1 MNESKINHSINIILH
16 VLILFTFLSIF
27 FFVYISKVEKKTI
40 KQELDHLIHNQTD
53 KILTNI
59 DNKLLSVPQLPKPL
73 IIIDWNVA
81 DNIADVM
88 IKDSEKRT
96 DKIEKHNDNLLR
108 ISIGIIS
115 GLFILLIGTILF
127 FKYYKGYNINLKEI
141 LLENLIIFTFIG
153 IIEFGFFMFIALKYV
168 PVTPDVAVVSMIDR
182 LKYLINKKML
192 N

>member
-27 FFVYISKVEKKTI
+27 FFTYISKVEKKTI

-59 DNKLLSVPQLPKPL
+59 DNMFFGVSDLPLVK
-73 IIIDWNVA
+73 IDWNVA